1 MSRNAGIGLDRRLDI
16 EWLDTVAAQVASAED
31 ILSIRSKL
39 FDVLDGKVSGGMKR
53 GTASHKT
60 VGVLLRTWAKVPEGL
75 VSFRDNA
82 LRVLPSL
89 TRVERMALHWAI
101 LIGGFA
107 FFGDAATN
115 TGRLLALQGNLTLSQ
130 LTRRMRETWGE
141 RSTMNRATQRVVR
154 SMVQW
159 GGLADTES
167 KGVYTQTSKRIQVR
181 GELTEVLIEALL
193 IHEGKGIPVDQALSH
208 PALFPFRLNLRGHSL
223 RQSSRFEVHRQGLD
237 EDVVNLVLG
246 NPHDNASRVRS
257 TR

>member
-16 EWLDTVAAQVASAED
+16 EWLDIVAAQVASGED

-39 FDVLDGKVSGGMKR
+39 FDVLDGKVAGGRKR

-60 VGVLLRTWAKVPEGL
+60 VGVLLRTWAKVPDGM
-75 VSFRDNA
+75 VPFRDHA
-82 LRVLPSL
+82 IRVLPSL
-89 TRVERMALHWAI
+89 TPVDRIALHWAI
-101 LIGGFA
+101 LIGGFG

-159 GGLADTES
+159 GQLADTES
-167 KGVYTQTSKRIQVR
+167 KGVYTQVSKRIPIR
-181 GELTEVLIEALL
+181 GELTEVLLEALL
-193 IHEGKGIPVDQALSH
+193 IHEGNGIPVDQAMRH
-208 PALFPFRLNLRGHSL
+208 PALFPFELNLRAHRL

-237 EDVVNLVLG
+237 IDVVNLAKV
-246 NPHDNASRVRS
+246 PAP
-257 TR
+257 